1 MKILI
6 STDTSCVVNYDILKK
21 YEDISVFPLNV
32 IIDGEEYLDG
42 DATMQTKLKDAM
54 RGGSDIKTST
64 PPLGIIT
71 EYFENLFAKGYDHI
85 IHFTI
90 SSKLSS
96 MYELFCNVANQN
108 FAGKLTIID
117 AYSISTIM
125 LSHVFYAYEEAGKGT
140 ALEEIVENTKKRIL
154 NNPIIFVPENLTA
167 LKNGG
172 RLSPAAAAI
181 GTILGIKPVIVLED
195 GELKKSEVVR
205 NVKRAF
211 CERIE
216 KLKVE
221 YPITDYDWSLL
232 GFDPN
237 ESTIDYIYEQIKK
250 AVPQC
255 DVITGVLPINVCA
268 HCGPGTI
275 GIIVSP
281 KINGK
286 SVREFM

>member
-1 MKILI
+1 MNVLV
-6 STDTSCVVNYDILKK
+6 STDTSCIVNYDILKK
-21 YEDISVFPLNV
+21 YNVSVFPLNV
-32 IIDGEEYLDG
+32 IIDGEEFLDG
-42 DATMQTKLKDAM
+42 VTINQDQLKDAM
-54 RGGSDIKTST
+54 RSEKDVKTST
-64 PPLGIIT
+64 PPLGEIY
-71 EYFENLFAKGYDHI
+71 EYFEKLFAKGYDHI

-96 MYELFCNVANQN
+96 MYELFCNVAKQH
-108 FAGKLTIID
+108 FDGKLTIID
-117 AYSISTIM
+117 SYSISTIM
-125 LSHVFYAYEEAGKGT
+125 LSHVLYTYEEVNKGT
-140 ALEEIVENTKKRIL
+140 SLEEIVENVSKRIQ
-154 NNPIIFVPENLTA
+154 NNPIVFVPENLTA

-195 GELKKSEVVR
+195 GALEKSEVVR

-211 CERIE
+211 SERIA
-216 KLKVE
+216 KLIKD
-221 YPITDYDWSLL
+221 YPISDYDWSVI

-237 ESTIDYIYEQIKK
+237 ESTINYVKDQVQQVAKDYN
-250 AVPQC
+250 
-255 DVITGVLPINVCA
+255 VITGVLPINVCA

-286 SVREFM
+286 SVNEFM